1 MEKAKPTAFKTLDMV
16 YIALIVALIAAC
28 SWVSIPTAVPFTLQ
42 TFAVFCAVG
51 LLGGKRGTI
60 AVVVY
65 ILLGLVGV
73 PVFAGFKG
81 GIGALFGVTGGYI
94 IGFIFSALIYW
105 LITKLFGDK
114 TMVMAIAMLIGLLV
128 CYVFGTAWF
137 VFVYAKDS
145 GSIGFAAA
153 LGWCVAPFIV
163 PDIIKIALAIFVSK
177 RVSKHIKI
185 L

>member
-1 MEKAKPTAFKTLDMV
+1 MEKVKPTEFETLDMV
-16 YIALIVALIAAC
+16 YIALLVALMAVC
-28 SWVSIPTAVPFTLQ
+28 SWVSIPATIPFTMQ

-60 AVVVY
+60 AVAVY

-114 TMVMAIAMLIGLLV
+114 TIVMAIAMLIGLLV

-137 VFVYAKDS
+137 VFVYAKGS
-145 GSIGFAAA
+145 GAIGFTAV
-153 LGWCVAPFIV
+153 LGWCVVPFIV
-163 PDIIKIALAIFVSK
+163 PDIMKIFLSIFVVK
-177 RVSKHIKI
+177 KVSKHIKI

>member
-1 MEKAKPTAFKTLDMV
+1 MQKVKPTAIKTLDMV
-16 YIALIVALIAAC
+16 YIALLVALMAVC
-28 SWVSIPTAVPFTLQ
+28 SWVSIPATVPFTMQ

-60 AVVVY
+60 AVAVY

-81 GIGALFGVTGGYI
+81 GIGALLGVTGGYV
-94 IGFIFSALIYW
+94 IGFIFVALIYW
-105 LITKLFGDK
+105 IITKLFGDK
-114 TMVMAIAMLIGLLV
+114 TMVMAIAMFIGLLV
-128 CYVFGTAWF
+128 CYAFGTAWF
-137 VFVYAKDS
+137 VFVYAKGS

-153 LGWCVAPFIV
+153 FGLCVAPFIV
-163 PDIIKIALAIFVSK
+163 PDIIKIFLSIFVVK
-177 RVSKHIKI
+177 RVSKHIKK